1 MIPPGSPVESP
12 ADASRSSR
20 SSRSLLRALRALPS
34 LSPLLLLPL
43 VAYGLALAHLWIY
56 FPSDVVEQLLRD
68 RPWSGYN
75 RAPLMLE
82 VEWLLFELVV
92 LCACLA
98 AFLRPRVG
106 SWVRAVR
113 DAALHLAPLGLSPF
127 LLFVDHLGTR
137 LLLQAMLIAGVA
149 AAAAFRVLPE
159 SPPRDGRSRW
169 PRRLAPVL
177 ALGAATYYVS
187 LAWLQHHSYWTSLY
201 DLGLFVGSMR
211 STVHGDG
218 ILFSPQ
224 FGCTFLAEHFSPIL
238 LLLAPLYALWQDPM
252 CLQLVQAVSMAA
264 AGYLIFLLA
273 DETLEDGWL
282 ALAFSFSYLVFPD
295 VLQAQW
301 HGFKMDL
308 LEPPMLVGAFLALR
322 RRRPSW
328 FLLCILLLWATKE
341 DACIYTA
348 ILGLYA
354 WLAHGYKRLGPAIV
368 VGSVVYGAIVL
379 GWVITAYSIFQE
391 PGSFYRD
398 FPREQYKF
406 AKHFAHLGPT
416 LPKAMWHALTNPLY
430 SLGYAFSDA
439 RFAVWLTLL
448 LPLGF
453 LALAGGVV
461 TLLLLLP
468 VFEMVLSNFTF
479 MFSMDF
485 YYSSAPV
492 AVAYPAAIIGCTA
505 LLRRLAA
512 SDRWRPRLPGVRVRA
527 AAGAYVVAAV
537 LMLAW
542 SDPQS
547 PFSPANERPAYL
559 RTPRTALLDEV
570 IDSIPPEVPVSATGY
585 LAIHLMNRPRPAML
599 PFALDRARFAV
610 IDLYR
615 PGFPFPGK
623 LATLL
628 PFTRKM
634 IESPEWGVRRAE
646 RGVVLLERGAP
657 RDLNARALENLDAP
671 DFEPEEWEGTNYPNL
686 AVRDPAASNGA
697 FLRVTPNDR
706 RGPGKLFWG
715 PFYPL
720 TPGRYTAT
728 FRLAASRESYEA
740 PGRLVATLDV
750 LGNGGAVFAAR
761 DLRFSDFAHPDA
773 WQEFPLEFSF
783 DSYQALEFRV
793 HYHDAGTLALDVIRV
808 RPAP

>member
-1 MIPPGSPVESP
+1 MIAAGSPVESS
-12 ADASRSSR
+12 ADVSRASRAR
-20 SSRSLLRALRALPS
+20 RALRALPA
-34 LSPLLLLPL
+34 LSAVLLLPP
-43 VAYGLALAHLWIY
+43 VAYGLALAHRWMY
-56 FPSDVVEQLLRD
+56 VPADVVEQLLRD

-82 VEWLLFELVV
+82 VEWVLLELVI
-92 LCACLA
+92 LAGCLA
-98 AFLRPRVG
+98 AVLRPRVG

-113 DAALHLAPLGLSPF
+113 EAVLHLSPLGLSPF
-127 LLFVDHLGTR
+127 LLFVDHLSTR
-137 LLLQAMLIAGVA
+137 LLLLAALIAGVA
-149 AAAAFRVLPE
+149 AAAAFRMVPDAPARGE
-159 SPPRDGRSRW
+159 RSRW

-177 ALGAATYYVS
+177 ALGAAVYYAS
-187 LAWLQHHSYWTSLY
+187 LAWLQHHGYWTSLY
-201 DLGLFVGSMR
+201 DLGLFAGSLR

-282 ALAFSFSYLVFPD
+282 ALAFGFSYLVFPD

-308 LEPPMLVGAFLALR
+308 LEPPMLVGALLALR
-322 RRRPSW
+322 RNRPSW
-328 FLLCILLLWATKE
+328 FLLSILLLWATKE
-341 DACIYTA
+341 DTCLYTA

-354 WLAHGYKRLGPAIV
+354 WLAHGYKRLGPAV
-368 VGSVVYGAIVL
+368 MVASVVYGAIVL

-416 LPKAMWHALTNPLY
+416 LPRAIWHALTNPLY

-439 RFAVWLTLL
+439 RLAVWLTLL
-448 LPLGF
+448 APLGF
-453 LALAGGVV
+453 LALAGGAV

-479 MFSMDF
+479 MFAMDF
-485 YYSSAPV
+485 YYSCAPV
-492 AVAYPAAIIGCTA
+492 AVAYPAAILGCAA
-505 LLRRLAA
+505 LLRRLDA
-512 SDRWRPRLPGVRVRA
+512 SDRWRARLPAGRVRA
-527 AAGAYVVAAV
+527 AVGGYVVAAV
-537 LMLAW
+537 LVLAW
-542 SDPQS
+542 ADPQS
-547 PFSPANERPAYL
+547 PFSPVNERPAYL

-570 IDSIPPEVPVSATGY
+570 IASIPPEVPVSATGY
-585 LAIHLMNRPRPAML
+585 LAIHLMDRPRPAML
-599 PFALDRARFAV
+599 PFGLERARFAV

-657 RDLNARALENLDAP
+657 RDLNARALEALDAP
-671 DFEPEEWEGTNYPNL
+671 DFEPEEWEGTNFPNL
-686 AVRDPAASNGA
+686 AVRDDAASNGA
-697 FLRVTPNDR
+697 FLRVGPSDR
-706 RGPGKLFWG
+706 RGAGKLFWG

-740 PGRLVATLDV
+740 PGRLVATIDV
-750 LGNGGAVFAAR
+750 LGNGGETFAAR
-761 DLRFSDFAHPDA
+761 DLRFADFARPGD
-773 WQEFPLEFSF
+773 WQDFPLDFSF

-808 RPAP
+808 RRAP